1 MPNID
6 THARTHTHSLTRT
19 QVFGSDMDTGA
30 FRIYLEYVPLG
41 SVANML
47 RVMTKL
53 EEEVVRL
60 FTRHLLCGVAC
71 LHTNAI
77 VHRDIKPGNLLLAVN
92 GVLKIADFGES
103 KWVPALLQVTSRVK
117 LSMVFEENAC

>member
-1 MPNID
+1 
-6 THARTHTHSLTRT
+6 
-19 QVFGSDMDTGA
+19 
-30 FRIYLEYVPLG
+30 
-41 SVANML
+41 ML

-77 VHRDIKPGNLLLAVN
+77 VHRDIKPGNLLLGVN

-117 LSMVFEENAC
+117 LSMGTEQNAY